1 MKSLSRDL
9 DPGRRD
15 IHFSGLVMNIFS
27 LHKMKLYHHLTL
39 ANPRNGIDMRTNS
52 SVLCLLAA
60 VAATVLSAPP
70 ARTQSTVE
78 GTIDVSDEALV
89 ATLPGFS
96 NGYVEAN
103 GVRLHFVAGGTGNLL
118 MLLPGWPETWWGY
131 HKIMPKLAKTH
142 RVLSLDLRGMG
153 TSDKPP
159 GGYDKKT
166 MAEDVSQLLIKLG
179 YDKADVVG
187 HDIGAMVAFS
197 LAANHSNQ
205 VQRLVMLDVAHPSS
219 GYLTLPLLPAKG
231 MFGDKIDGEHPYYWW
246 FAFNQVKGLPED
258 LLEGKAGVLQELVFH
273 YVTKNEAA
281 IDARDRAVYAAA
293 YSSRDAIRA
302 SNGWYQAFTQDVE
315 DDAGYAK
322 LTMPVLGLGATSFI
336 RLKATLDAK
345 APGSKTVKVEGSGHF
360 IAEEKPEALLGYL
373 TEFLK

>member
-1 MKSLSRDL
+1 MRA
-9 DPGRRD
+9 
-15 IHFSGLVMNIFS
+15 
-27 LHKMKLYHHLTL
+27 KLPALCLAATL
-39 ANPRNGIDMRTNS
+39 ATAVFPA
-52 SVLCLLAA
+52 LATGADSTADSA
-60 VAATVLSAPP
+60 V
-70 ARTQSTVE
+70 
-78 GTIDVSDEALV
+78 DVSDDALV
-89 ATLPGFS
+89 AALPGFS
-96 NGYVEAN
+96 NKYADAN
-103 GVRLHFVAGGTGNLL
+103 GVRMHFVDGGLGSLVV
-118 MLLPGWPETWWGY
+118 LLPGWPETWWGY
-131 HKIMPKLAKTH
+131 HKIMPELAKTH

-179 YDKADVVG
+179 YEKADIVG

-197 LAANHSNQ
+197 LAANHPNQ

-231 MFGDKIDGEHPYYWW
+231 MFGEKIDGEHPYYWW

-258 LLEGKAGVLQELVFH
+258 LLEGKAGILQKLVFH

-281 IDARDRAVYAAA
+281 IDAKDRAVYAAA

-302 SNGWYQAFTQDVE
+302 SNAWYQAFTQDVE
-315 DDAGYAK
+315 DDAGYPK

-345 APGSKTVKVEGSGHF
+345 APRSNTIKVEGSGHF
-360 IAEEKPEALLGYL
+360 IAEEKSDALLGYL
-373 TEFLK
+373 AEFLK